1 MILRCLLICILWL
14 GLSHNTCFALEA
26 TDILHRVQQRYA
38 AGDFMADFVQ
48 ESNLQA
54 MGMVDTAKGQ
64 LCFGSPGTMRWHY
77 QAPEEYFIVTD
88 GDTVWLYRPEDNQV
102 IVGRAIDYFGGRKG
116 SDFFSNPDELSKD
129 FVVGLAPKE
138 LQEESRYVLRLVP
151 RREQPDISEFY
162 LFVSR
167 ATYDITETVTSNAFG
182 DKTTIRFHNYRFNQG
197 LDPSIFLFKIPDGT
211 EVLNLQEEQGLLQ
224 P

>member
-1 MILRCLLICILWL
+1 MILRCLLICILWI
-14 GLSHNTCFALEA
+14 GLSPNTCFALEA

-38 AGDFMADFVQ
+38 SGDFRADFLQ
-48 ESNLQA
+48 ESHLQA

-64 LCFGSPGTMRWHY
+64 LLFGSPGTMRWHY
-77 QAPEEYFIVTD
+77 QAPEEYFIITD
-88 GDTVWLYRPEDNQV
+88 GDTVWIYRPEDNQV
-102 IVGRAIDYFGGRKG
+102 IQGRAIDYFGGRKG

-129 FVVGLAPKE
+129 FIVALAPKE
-138 LQEESRYVLRLVP
+138 LQEEINHVLKLVP
-151 RREQPDISEFY
+151 KREQPDLTELY

-167 ATYDITETVTSNAFG
+167 STYDIVRTVTSNAFG
-182 DKTTIRFHNYRFNQG
+182 DKTTIRFDNYRFKQG
-197 LDPSIFLFKIPDGT
+197 HDSSLFLFKIPDGA